1 MVGLAR
7 VLVHAFFR
15 RVQVEHAERLE
26 GGRPTVIVVNHGNGL
41 VDGVLLIAAL
51 GRYPRFLGKST
62 LFHLPFL
69 WPFLKL
75 GGVVPVY
82 RAHDGVPTSRNA
94 GTFAVAQQLLAHG
107 GMVAIF
113 PEGISHDQP
122 SLQALRTGAARIALG
137 AADDGV
143 VDLETVA
150 VGLVYDDKQ
159 RFRSRA
165 LVRVGVPE
173 PVAGWMGDYADDDHR
188 AVRHLTAHLAERL
201 RAVAPDY
208 ASWADAERV
217 AGMAEIVTRAETVL
231 PGEVG
236 LADRQRVAVALTE
249 AGDHPGPAVDRLGA
263 AYDTYR
269 GDLTMIGLNDAQVA
283 ASYGSGRLRW
293 ALVGAMAKVLGALP
307 LAVAGMAIHLVP
319 YQLIKVV
326 GRIPANQGMRAT
338 VKLLGCL
345 FTFTAVYV
353 VLGVSI
359 GEAFGAFFGTLAAV
373 GAPVCGYLA
382 IRMNERLR
390 RMGGAIEGFRWAGHQ
405 GPVLASVLRHRGAV
419 VDAAHQVLASTGA
432 GHGAGGHTATDRPG
446 P

>member
-7 VLVHAFFR
+7 VLVHVFFR
-15 RVQVEHAERLE
+15 QVQVEQAERLE
-26 GGRPTVIVVNHGNGL
+26 GGRPTVLVVNHGNGL
-41 VDGVLLIAAL
+41 VDGLLLIAAL

-82 RAHDGVPTSRNA
+82 RAHDGAPTSRNA
-94 GTFAVAQQLLAHG
+94 GTFAVAQRLLAQG

-113 PEGISHDQP
+113 PEGISHDEPALQP
-122 SLQALRTGAARIALG
+122 LRTGAARIALG

-143 VDLETVA
+143 VGVETVA
-150 VGLVYDDKQ
+150 VALAYDDKQ

-165 LVRVGVPE
+165 LVRVGLPE
-173 PVAGWMGDYADDDHR
+173 PVDGWMDDYSDDHR
-188 AVRHLTAHLAERL
+188 RAVRRLTAHLADRL
-201 RAVAPDY
+201 RDVGPDY

-217 AGMAEIVTRAETVL
+217 AGIAEIVTRAETVL

-236 LADRQRVAVALTE
+236 LADREPVVAALTD
-249 AGDHPGPAVDRLGA
+249 ACDGAGPAVDRLGL

-269 GDLTMIGLNDAQVA
+269 RDLTMIGLGDAQVA
-283 ASYGSGRLRW
+283 ASYGSERLRW
-293 ALVGAMAKVLGALP
+293 AFVGAMAKVLGALP
-307 LAVAGMAIHLVP
+307 LAVVGMAIHLVP

-326 GRIPANQGMRAT
+326 GRIPTNQGMRAT
-338 VKLLGCL
+338 VKLLGCC
-345 FTFTAVYV
+345 FTFTTVYV

-359 GEAFGAFFGTLAAV
+359 GEAFGAPFGALVAA

-382 IRMNERLR
+382 VRMIERLR
-390 RMGGAIEGFRWAGHQ
+390 RMGGAIEGFRWAGGK
-405 GPVLASVLRHRGAV
+405 GPLVASVRRDRAAV
-419 VDAAHQVLASTGA
+419 VDAAHRVLASPA
-432 GHGAGGHTATDRPG
+432 PGHRARASGTTSPHG